1 MNEEIIE
8 IIEEDKEELTI
19 IEDGLTIG
27 TNNYEELENKPQIN
41 DVELLGNKTSTELN
55 LQEKMDS
62 LTNTD
67 IEEILNNFV

>member
-27 TNNYEELENKPQIN
+27 TNNRNRWLWRVRK
-41 DVELLGNKTSTELN
+41 
-55 LQEKMDS
+55 
-62 LTNTD
+62 
-67 IEEILNNFV
+67 

>member
-1 MNEEIIE
+1 MDWQLEQI
-8 IIEEDKEELTI
+8 
-19 IEDGLTIG
+19 IG
-27 TNNYEELENKPQIN
+27 TDDYEELENKPQIN